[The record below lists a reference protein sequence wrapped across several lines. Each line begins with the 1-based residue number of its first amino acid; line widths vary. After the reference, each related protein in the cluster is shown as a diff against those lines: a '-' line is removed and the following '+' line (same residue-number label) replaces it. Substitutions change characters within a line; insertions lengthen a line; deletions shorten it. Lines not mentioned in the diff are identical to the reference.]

1 MKNTTKLDYSSLFWA
16 KKSQQPNYLP
26 PPAAHAPPTWPKM
39 CYQPPPRAA
48 QTPSPLTL
56 PTPPRN
62 PATPRASDGALP
74 AAAAW
79 SCLAAGRPRRSGTCA
94 RRSAGRGAKAQRP
107 TAAAARVG
115 ARGRL
120 RAPCC
125 AQVGRPALGDRALRL
140 RVYARPAQRTATCR
154 SGQRPRA
161 QGAGGKQAW
170 GQPGRG
176 APCSAQRRTASPSRR
191 HHTRQSTEASQV

>member
-39 CYQPPPRAA
+39 CNQPPPRAA

-120 RAPCC
+120 RAPCG
-125 AQVGRPALGDRALRL
+125 ARRPCPAP
-140 RVYARPAQRTATCR
+140 ARPAQRTATCR

-161 QGAGGKQAW
+161 QGAGASRPG

-176 APCSAQRRTASPSRR
+176 APRSAQRRTASPSRR